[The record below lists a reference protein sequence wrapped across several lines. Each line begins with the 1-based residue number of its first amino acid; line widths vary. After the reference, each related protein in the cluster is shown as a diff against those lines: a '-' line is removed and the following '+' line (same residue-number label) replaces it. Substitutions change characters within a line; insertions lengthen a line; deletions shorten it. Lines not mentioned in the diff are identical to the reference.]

1 MSLSEFE
8 VAVARHAY
16 LDALQAAL
24 PACDA
29 GKTKAKDDKN
39 YDDAARFAAIAKIM
53 RAALAGFE
61 KPRSKAEIKAS
72 LDGGL
77 IAHIVQEYQREIDA
91 AKSELDRRV
100 QAAEEDAKRKS
111 APLLDQEKAAAAK
124 DDFALAET
132 KKKEREKSER
142 DGKSAVSK
150 IRTELQVCRITA
162 SPLVQPPP
170 PHVLAWCDDG
180 MIAQARLSAIE
191 KREPNPREKS
201 KDLEQR
207 ARAIL
212 SHTPAPAAQDSAS
225 LSALLL
231 PPKAAAY
238 DFAAFRAAGCDPAT
252 MKTAGIDD
260 VVDDDVWRR
269 RARAGVHFNLFD

>member
-1 MSLSEFE
+1 MSPSEFE
-8 VAVARHAY
+8 VAVGDRAAARHAY

-29 GKTKAKDDKN
+29 GKTKAADRSDYN
-39 YDDAARFAAIAKIM
+39 DAARFAAIAKIM

-72 LDGGL
+72 LDGGI
-77 IAHIVQEYQREIDA
+77 IAHIVQEWQREIDA

-100 QAAEEDAKRKS
+100 QAAEEDAKRKTDQ
-111 APLLDQEKAAAAK
+111 LLVQEEAAAAN
-124 DDFALAET
+124 DDFALAKT
-132 KKKEREKSER
+132 KSEEREKSVR
-142 DGKSAVSK
+142 DGESAVSK

-170 PHVLAWCDDG
+170 SHMLALCDDG

-191 KREPNPREKS
+191 ERKPNPRKKS

-225 LSALLL
+225 LRALLL
-231 PPKAAAY
+231 AAPSCSLRRHRLQSRGLRPC
-238 DFAAFRAAGCDPAT
+238 DNGNGGNQRVNAGS
-252 MKTAGIDD
+252 
-260 VVDDDVWRR
+260 
-269 RARAGVHFNLFD
+269 NLRLRQLCR

>member
-1 MSLSEFE
+1 MSS
-8 VAVARHAY
+8 
-16 LDALQAAL
+16 
-24 PACDA
+24 
-29 GKTKAKDDKN
+29 
-39 YDDAARFAAIAKIM
+39 I
-53 RAALAGFE
+53 LAGFE
-61 KPRSKAEIKAS
+61 KPRSKADIKAS

-100 QAAEEDAKRKS
+100 QAAKEDAKRKS
-111 APLLDQEKAAAAK
+111 DQLLDQEEAAAAK
-124 DDFALAET
+124 DDFALAKA
-132 KKKEREKSER
+132 KKEEREKSER
-142 DGKSAVSK
+142 DGESAVSK

-162 SPLVQPPP
+162 SPLVQTPP

-191 KREPNPREKS
+191 KRKPNPREKS

-231 PPKAAAY
+231 PPQAAAY
-238 DFAAFRAAGCDPAT
+238 DGAAFRAAGCDPAT
-252 MKTAGIDD
+252 MKTAVIDVLSLVAILGYD
-260 VVDDDVWRR
+260 ACAAAGCDASCVLVRP
-269 RARAGVHFNLFD
+269 RACSAACAH